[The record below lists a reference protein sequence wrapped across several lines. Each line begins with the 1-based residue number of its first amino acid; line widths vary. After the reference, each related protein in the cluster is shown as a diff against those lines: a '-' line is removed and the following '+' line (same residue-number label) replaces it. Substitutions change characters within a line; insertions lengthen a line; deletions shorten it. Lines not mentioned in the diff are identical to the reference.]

1 MAVDPEDLGPD
12 HRHPG
17 GDRATCPACDAE
29 GPDVTFA
36 RAGTVSRETIEAEDL
51 ELAVAVDNIRTAR
64 GGRHV

>member
-1 MAVDPEDLGPD
+1 MAVDPEDLPCPHDDDDPCPD
-12 HRHPG
+12 
-17 GDRATCPACDAE
+17 E
-29 GPDVTFA
+29 YPDLAFA